1 MKALAIW
8 GLMLCLLAYPTYAGS
23 DANAFTKS
31 HLISY
36 GSDFSA
42 AKTIS
47 NNEIST
53 PDLNFKSEG
62 EVITEITM
70 NEGGISEIYQNLYF
84 SAGRY
89 RGFSGYGSASSS
101 YSGRNVKELKSEI
114 SGTATTT
121 VSHTHDI
128 TRVKS
133 TSTGAAM
140 ASPGTEEYEFSISGG
155 HNTVTDAAVY
165 SIPKW
170 MIDRPDMVINFSLQ
184 TDAIEWDEGMDVVD
198 QDIMF
203 DYGISNYQLA
213 FYSYDY
219 SSTLQLGDTT
229 CECEMEFFNG
239 DGA

>member
-1 MKALAIW
+1 MSL
-8 GLMLCLLAYPTYAGS
+8 S
-23 DANAFTKS
+23 RSNAFTKS

-36 GSDFSA
+36 GSDFSV

-53 PDLNFKSEG
+53 PDLNFRSEG
-62 EVITEITM
+62 EVTTEISM

-89 RGFSGYGSASSS
+89 GGFSGYGSASGS

-133 TSTGAAM
+133 TSTGATM
-140 ASPGTEEYEFSISGG
+140 ASPGTEEYEFSVSGG
-155 HNTVTDAAVY
+155 HNTVTDAAIY
-165 SIPKW
+165 PIPEW
-170 MIDRPDMVINFSLQ
+170 MIGRPEMVINFSLR
-184 TDAIEWDEGMDVVD
+184 TDAIERDEGMDLVD
-198 QDIMF
+198 QDTRF

-219 SSTLQLGDTT
+219 SSTLQLGDKT
-229 CECEMEFFNG
+229 CECEMEFFESG
-239 DGA
+239 GR